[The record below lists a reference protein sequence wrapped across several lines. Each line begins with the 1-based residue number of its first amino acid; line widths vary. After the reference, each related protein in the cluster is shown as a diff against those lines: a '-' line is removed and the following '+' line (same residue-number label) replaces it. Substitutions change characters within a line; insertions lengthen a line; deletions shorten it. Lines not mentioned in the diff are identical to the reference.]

1 MAGRRARPARFIG
14 ALGAVAVTMAS
25 SSKKPFRIPKRKT
38 EPNDEDDAAKQPR
51 LDSNTIDLIEAAPPA
66 AGFSLK
72 LEAPAPPPA
81 KPPPPPAPSF
91 IRRHVQQQKSEPVG
105 PPAASKQQLGTVVPD
120 GWLDCAKGSLATA
133 LHGICAIKSPMTA
146 SLTQYLPSE
155 ARWTP
160 MDAVMACGARRV
172 RLIVD
177 LTSTVRYYQP
187 EELPTGIRHLKLPVS
202 GHSVPSEDA
211 LAHAIKLIREIRA
224 YHGEN
229 SIVLVHCTHGLN
241 RTGQQRKHSEH
252 CSSTAA
258 LPYPPALI
266 PSLLLYTTHTG
277 YFVVHALVALE
288 QMAFQEALAKF
299 NQIRP
304 PGKQKQPHSSSS
316 SPSARH

>member
-1 MAGRRARPARFIG
+1 
-14 ALGAVAVTMAS
+14 MAS
-25 SSKKPFRIPKRKT
+25 SSKKPFRIPKRKST
-38 EPNDEDDAAKQPR
+38 NDEDDAAKQPR

-81 KPPPPPAPSF
+81 KPPPPPPPAPSF

-146 SLTQYLPSE
+146 SLTQHLPPE

-241 RTGQQRKHSEH
+241 RTGQQRTQQQRTQQRKH
-252 CSSTAA
+252 SSTAA
-258 LPYPPALI
+258 LQQNTATQPHRSTAIPHSYPPSCCA
-266 PSLLLYTTHTG
+266 PHTQ
-277 YFVVHALVALE
+277 AISWSTL
-288 QMAFQEALAKF
+288 
-299 NQIRP
+299 
-304 PGKQKQPHSSSS
+304 
-316 SPSARH
+316 

>member
-1 MAGRRARPARFIG
+1 
-14 ALGAVAVTMAS
+14 MAS
-25 SSKKPFRIPKRKT
+25 SSKKPFRIPKRKST
-38 EPNDEDDAAKQPR
+38 NDEDDAAKQPR

-81 KPPPPPAPSF
+81 KPPPPPPPAPSF

-146 SLTQYLPSE
+146 SLTQHLPPE

-241 RTGQQRKHSEH
+241 RTGQQSTAAAAAANTAANTQQH
-252 CSSTAA
+252 SSTAA
-258 LPYPPALI
+258 EHSDRAAQQHCHPALI
-266 PSLLLYTTHTG
+266 TLPPAAQTHRLFRRPRSSRPRADG
-277 YFVVHALVALE
+277 LPGGAL
-288 QMAFQEALAKF
+288 
-299 NQIRP
+299 QI
-304 PGKQKQPHSSSS
+304 QPDTA
-316 SPSARH
+316 AR